1 MRYKIKIKINDD
13 ERQLIVKAL
22 YDWRNE
28 LPTDS
33 LLRPDLEQL
42 ILKII
47 DPPDAQKKRQELKDR
62 IDTLLSELDTRIKV
76 SNATTMI
83 EF

>member
-1 MRYKIKIKINDD
+1 MRYKIKINDD

-28 LPTDS
+28 LSRDS

-47 DPPDAQKKRQELKDR
+47 DTPDASFWRRVLE
-62 IDTLLSELDTRIKV
+62 
-76 SNATTMI
+76 
-83 EF
+83 

>member
-1 MRYKIKIKINDD
+1 MRYKIKINDD
-13 ERQLIVKAL
+13 ERQLIVKAPL

-47 DPPDAQKKRQELKDR
+47 DTPDASFWRRVLE
-62 IDTLLSELDTRIKV
+62 
-76 SNATTMI
+76 
-83 EF
+83 

>member
-1 MRYKIKIKINDD
+1 MQYKIKINDD

-28 LPTDS
+28 LPTGS
-33 LLRPDLEQL
+33 FLRPDLEQL

-47 DPPDAQKKRQELKDR
+47 DTPDASFWRGVLE
-62 IDTLLSELDTRIKV
+62 
-76 SNATTMI
+76 
-83 EF
+83 

>member
-1 MRYKIKIKINDD
+1 MMKPSIEGGILMRYKIKINDD

-28 LPTDS
+28 LPTGS
-33 LLRPDLEQL
+33 FLRPDLEQL

-47 DPPDAQKKRQELKDR
+47 DTPDASFWRGVLE
-62 IDTLLSELDTRIKV
+62 
-76 SNATTMI
+76 
-83 EF
+83 

>member
-1 MRYKIKIKINDD
+1 MRYKIKIDDD

-28 LPTDS
+28 LPMGS

-47 DPPDAQKKRQELKDR
+47 DTPDASFWRRVLK
-62 IDTLLSELDTRIKV
+62 
-76 SNATTMI
+76 
-83 EF
+83 

>member
-1 MRYKIKIKINDD
+1 MRYKIKINDD

-33 LLRPDLEQL
+33 LLRPDLERL

-47 DPPDAQKKRQELKDR
+47 DTPDASFWRRVLE
-62 IDTLLSELDTRIKV
+62 
-76 SNATTMI
+76 
-83 EF
+83 

>member
-1 MRYKIKIKINDD
+1 MRYKIKINDD

-22 YDWRNE
+22 YDWRND
-28 LPTDS
+28 LPKDS

-47 DPPDAQKKRQELKDR
+47 DTPDASIWRRVLE
-62 IDTLLSELDTRIKV
+62 
-76 SNATTMI
+76 
-83 EF
+83 

>member
-1 MRYKIKIKINDD
+1 MLYKIRLNDD

-28 LPTDS
+28 LRTDS
-33 LLRPDLEQL
+33 LLRLDLERL

-47 DPPDAQKKRQELKDR
+47 DTPDASFWRRVLE
-62 IDTLLSELDTRIKV
+62 
-76 SNATTMI
+76 
-83 EF
+83 

>member
-1 MRYKIKIKINDD
+1 MRYKIKINDD
-13 ERQLIVKAL
+13 ERQLIVQAL

-33 LLRPDLEQL
+33 LLRTDLEQL

-47 DPPDAQKKRQELKDR
+47 DTPDASFWRRVLE
-62 IDTLLSELDTRIKV
+62 
-76 SNATTMI
+76 
-83 EF
+83 

>member
-1 MRYKIKIKINDD
+1 MRYKIKINDD

-28 LPTDS
+28 LPGDC

-47 DPPDAQKKRQELKDR
+47 DTPGASFWRRVLE
-62 IDTLLSELDTRIKV
+62 
-76 SNATTMI
+76 
-83 EF
+83 

>member
-1 MRYKIKIKINDD
+1 MRYKIKINDD

-22 YDWRNE
+22 YDWRNQ

-42 ILKII
+42 KAEDQLTW
-47 DPPDAQKKRQELKDR
+47 AQRMNAIRACAER
-62 IDTLLSELDTRIKV
+62 IVTSDLIND
-76 SNATTMI
+76 
-83 EF
+83 

>member
-1 MRYKIKIKINDD
+1 MRYKIKIDDD
-13 ERQLIVKAL
+13 ERPLIVKAL

-28 LPTDS
+28 LPIDS

-47 DPPDAQKKRQELKDR
+47 NTPDASFWR
-62 IDTLLSELDTRIKV
+62 KV
-76 SNATTMI
+76 L
-83 EF
+83 E

>member
-1 MRYKIKIKINDD
+1 MLYKIRLNDD

-28 LPTDS
+28 LRTDS
-33 LLRPDLEQL
+33 LLRLDLERL

-47 DPPDAQKKRQELKDR
+47 DTPDASFWRVLE
-62 IDTLLSELDTRIKV
+62 
-76 SNATTMI
+76 
-83 EF
+83 

>member
-1 MRYKIKIKINDD
+1 MQYKIKINDD

-47 DPPDAQKKRQELKDR
+47 DTPDASFRR
-62 IDTLLSELDTRIKV
+62 KV
-76 SNATTMI
+76 L
-83 EF
+83 E

>member
-1 MRYKIKIKINDD
+1 MRYKIKINDD
-13 ERQLIVKAL
+13 ERHLIVKAL

-47 DPPDAQKKRQELKDR
+47 D
-62 IDTLLSELDTRIKV
+62 TRTQAFEGRYW
-76 SNATTMI
+76 N
-83 EF
+83 E

>member
-1 MRYKIKIKINDD
+1 MRYKIKINDD
-13 ERQLIVKAL
+13 ERQLIVKAR

-28 LPTDS
+28 LPGDS

-47 DPPDAQKKRQELKDR
+47 DTPDASFRR
-62 IDTLLSELDTRIKV
+62 KV
-76 SNATTMI
+76 L
-83 EF
+83 E

>member
-1 MRYKIKIKINDD
+1 MRYKIKINDD

-28 LPTDS
+28 LPKDS

-42 ILKII
+42 SLKITNT
-47 DPPDAQKKRQELKDR
+47 PDASFWRVLE
-62 IDTLLSELDTRIKV
+62 
-76 SNATTMI
+76 
-83 EF
+83 

>member
-1 MRYKIKIKINDD
+1 MQYKIKIDDD

-47 DPPDAQKKRQELKDR
+47 DTPDASFRWMVLE
-62 IDTLLSELDTRIKV
+62 
-76 SNATTMI
+76 
-83 EF
+83 

>member
-1 MRYKIKIKINDD
+1 MRYKIKIDD
-13 ERQLIVKAL
+13 NERQLIVKAL

-28 LPTDS
+28 LPADS

-47 DPPDAQKKRQELKDR
+47 DTPDASCWR
-62 IDTLLSELDTRIKV
+62 KV
-76 SNATTMI
+76 L
-83 EF
+83 E

>member
-1 MRYKIKIKINDD
+1 MHYKIKIDDD

-28 LPTDS
+28 LPINS

-47 DPPDAQKKRQELKDR
+47 DTPDASFWR
-62 IDTLLSELDTRIKV
+62 KV
-76 SNATTMI
+76 L
-83 EF
+83 E